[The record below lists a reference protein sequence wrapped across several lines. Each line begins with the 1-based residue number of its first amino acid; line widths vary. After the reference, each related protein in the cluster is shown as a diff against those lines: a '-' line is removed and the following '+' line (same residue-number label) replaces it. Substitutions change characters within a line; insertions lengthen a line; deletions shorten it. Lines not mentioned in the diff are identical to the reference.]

1 MTRRPLDAIDERL
14 LALMSRN
21 ARESTTNLA
30 KRVGLSRPAVH
41 DRIRR
46 LERDGFIHGY
56 TAITSF
62 PPSRSTLRAQVLV
75 ALEPRYQERI
85 LEAMAGLGEVRRV
98 MTVSGEYDLVAEVAV
113 QDSGELDRLLTRI
126 GKIPGIARTVT
137 LVVLTASLDRD
148 RPPAGR

>member
-1 MTRRPLDAIDERL
+1 MTRRPLDAVDERL

-56 TAITSF
+56 TTITSS

-75 ALEPRYQERI
+75 ALEPRFQERI
-85 LEAMAGLGEVRRV
+85 LEAMAGLGEVRRL

-137 LVVLTASLDRD
+137 LVILTASLDRD

>member
-1 MTRRPLDAIDERL
+1 MASRHLDEIDERL
-14 LALMSRN
+14 LALLVRN

-56 TAITSF
+56 TAIVAREAAR
-62 PPSRSTLRAQVLV
+62 PMLRAQVLIS
-75 ALEPRYQERI
+75 LEPRYQERI
-85 LEAMAGLGEVRRV
+85 VEAMSGLADVRRL
-98 MTVSGEYDLVAEVAV
+98 MTVSGEYDLVAEVAA
-113 QDSGELDRLLTRI
+113 QDSGELDRMLTRI

-137 LVVLTASLDRD
+137 LVVLTASLDRE
-148 RPPAGR
+148 RPPAAR

>member
-1 MTRRPLDAIDERL
+1 MASRHLDEIDERL
-14 LALMSRN
+14 LALLVRN

-56 TAITSF
+56 TTIVARDA
-62 PPSRSTLRAQVLV
+62 SRPMLRAQVLIS
-75 ALEPRYQERI
+75 LEPRYQERI
-85 LEAMAGLGEVRRV
+85 VEAMSGLTEVRRL
-98 MTVSGEYDLVAEVAV
+98 MTVSGEYDLVAEVAA
-113 QDSGELDRLLTRI
+113 QDSGELDRMLTRI

-137 LVVLTASLDRD
+137 LVVLTASLDRE
-148 RPPAGR
+148 RPPSAR

>member
-1 MTRRPLDAIDERL
+1 MAARHLDEIDERL
-14 LALMSRN
+14 LALLVRN

-41 DRIRR
+41 DRILR

-56 TAITSF
+56 SAIT
-62 PPSRSTLRAQVLV
+62 PREASRSTLRAQVLI
-75 ALEPRYQERI
+75 ALEPRHQERI
-85 LEAMAGLGEVRRV
+85 LEAMTGLGEVRRL

-126 GKIPGIARTVT
+126 GRIPGIARTVT